1 MTGGEGI
8 LLSYR
13 GKFVEAKDVVLED
26 APQVGIIS
34 SERIIGSC
42 GRSRG
47 VRDICDGSSSKSL
60 NDNVD
65 NDVLRS
71 AFVDGSYVPSPSS
84 SFEVRIVVGTEGLVR
99 FSREADPAVRRAV
112 SSTDWLIGDVDS
124 SRLIGTALGGDV
136 NLERNLLAGGA
147 EGGRA

>member
-42 GRSRG
+42 G
-47 VRDICDGSSSKSL
+47 
-60 NDNVD
+60 
-65 NDVLRS
+65 
-71 AFVDGSYVPSPSS
+71 
-84 SFEVRIVVGTEGLVR
+84 
-99 FSREADPAVRRAV
+99 
-112 SSTDWLIGDVDS
+112 
-124 SRLIGTALGGDV
+124 
-136 NLERNLLAGGA
+136 
-147 EGGRA
+147 